1 MSNSSYE
8 LIEYWKK
15 SIEIVRFI
23 KSNII
28 KSNWL
33 NFKKNQLI
41 RHENNLKNLILP
53 RRELNPGL
61 LGESQ
66 LS

>member
-1 MSNSSYE
+1 MSNSSYG

-33 NFKKNQLI
+33 NFKKKQLI